1 MNEDDCRIRRGNV
14 KSFFEIIKSGEY
26 EIWGCEIMRWIR
38 INILKCTLVFCLA
51 CGFSFAKT
59 PCTNMSDK
67 LSAAQRDS
75 LQNNIKRQLKT
86 ERLNILEFFKE
97 QNSSIVYI
105 ETYGADEAFVF
116 YSGDEFKDDFIT
128 IWSGAAEIS
137 EEKNIEKWVK
147 DHVPYIPDRLARCS
161 HGTQSIG
168 MTDLIFKINLS
179 TCGNMVSGE
188 TCRVRKIRRTWS
200 R

>member
-1 MNEDDCRIRRGNV
+1 MRNHWNVRNKLYWRLDVAMNEDDCRIRRGNV

-105 ETYGADEAFVF
+105 ETYGADEAFIF

-147 DHVPYIPDRLARCS
+147 DHVPYIPDRLARCFAWYTIYR
-161 HGTQSIG
+161 H
-168 MTDLIFKINLS
+168 D
-179 TCGNMVSGE
+179 
-188 TCRVRKIRRTWS
+188 
-200 R
+200 

>member
-1 MNEDDCRIRRGNV
+1 
-14 KSFFEIIKSGEY
+14 
-26 EIWGCEIMRWIR
+26 
-38 INILKCTLVFCLA
+38 
-51 CGFSFAKT
+51 
-59 PCTNMSDK
+59 MSDK

-105 ETYGADEAFVF
+105 ETYDADEAFVF

-147 DHVPYIPDRLARCS
+147 DHVPYIPDRLARCFAWYTIYR
-161 HGTQSIG
+161 H
-168 MTDLIFKINLS
+168 D
-179 TCGNMVSGE
+179 
-188 TCRVRKIRRTWS
+188 
-200 R
+200 